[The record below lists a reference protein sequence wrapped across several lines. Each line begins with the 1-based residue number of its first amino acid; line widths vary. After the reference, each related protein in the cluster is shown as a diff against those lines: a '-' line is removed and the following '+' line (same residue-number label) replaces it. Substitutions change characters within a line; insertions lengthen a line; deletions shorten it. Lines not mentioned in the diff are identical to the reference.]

1 LVINS
6 HIPGKYNKY
15 KPGLL
20 WNKMMRIYNTL
31 LAILGNQHWWP
42 ADTAFEVAVGALL
55 TQQTRWNN
63 VEQAISNLKN
73 KSLMEPEKLA
83 NADSEIIEELVRCT
97 GFYRQKAHRLI
108 IMSEFFL
115 LHGDA
120 IFNKP
125 VEELRKDLLE
135 LEGVGE
141 ETADS
146 IILYAANK
154 PKFVIDA
161 YTRKILNCLGIS
173 GNYSQLQHIFEAQLD
188 QDVEL
193 YKEFHALIV
202 EYGKQYCLKHR
213 CEECVLIDVGKT
225 LI

>member
-1 LVINS
+1 MI
-6 HIPGKYNKY
+6 
-15 KPGLL
+15 
-20 WNKMMRIYNTL
+20 RIYNTL
-31 LAILGNQHWWP
+31 LTILGNQNWWP
-42 ADTAFEVAVGALL
+42 ADTPFEVAIGALL

-63 VEQAISNLKN
+63 VEKAILNLKD

-83 NADSEIIEELVRCT
+83 NTDNETIEELIRCT
-97 GFYRQKAHRLI
+97 GFYRQKAHRLV
-108 IMSEFFL
+108 IMSEYFL

-120 IFNKP
+120 IFDRP
-125 VEELRKDLLE
+125 VEELRKDLLK
-135 LEGVGE
+135 LKGVGE

-161 YTRKILNCLGIS
+161 YTRKILNCLGINGS
-173 GNYSQLQHIFEAQLD
+173 YPELQHIFEARLD

-193 YKEFHALIV
+193 FKEYHALIV

-213 CEECVLIDVGKT
+213 CEECVLIDIGKN

>member
-1 LVINS
+1 MI
-6 HIPGKYNKY
+6 K
-15 KPGLL
+15 
-20 WNKMMRIYNTL
+20 IYNTL
-31 LAILGNQHWWP
+31 LTILGNQNWWP
-42 ADTAFEVAVGALL
+42 ADTPFEVAIGALL

-63 VEQAISNLKN
+63 VEKAILNLKD

-83 NADSEIIEELVRCT
+83 NTDSETIEDLIRCT

-120 IFNKP
+120 IFDRP
-125 VEELRKDLLE
+125 VEELRVDLLK
-135 LEGVGE
+135 LKGVGE

-161 YTRKILNCLGIS
+161 YTRKILNCLGIGGS
-173 GNYSQLQHIFEAQLD
+173 YSELQKIFEAQLD

-193 YKEFHALIV
+193 FKEYHALIV

-213 CEECVLIDVGKT
+213 CEECVLIDIGKN